1 MNWSCIFKI
10 VIMLIGFA
18 AAAAFGIASVFA
30 CAGNIVCIALTI
42 AATAIVIGLGFWV
55 IYNLLQNCRD

>member
-1 MNWSCIFKI
+1 
-10 VIMLIGFA
+10 MLIGFA